1 MKQSFLLP
9 RRIFLKILFVIIK
22 WIVFF
27 QLICASNN
35 TTPFRFDEYGGLVT
49 VMKNS
54 ENTNE
59 MNVNQTTINDPT
71 SSTSITHSTTDF
83 LLPQ

>member
-1 MKQSFLLP
+1 MFFFL
-9 RRIFLKILFVIIK
+9 
-22 WIVFF
+22 

-49 VMKNS
+49 VMKNP

-71 SSTSITHSTTDF
+71 NSTSTTNPTTDF